1 VAPAVLEPE
10 VLGPVVDLAAPSPPY
25 RAVRDPW
32 IVATPSDHHIVMR
45 AEGLE
50 PPRLSPPAPKAGV
63 STGSTTPARR
73 QPQRAESGD
82 CKVPQTMAEERR
94 STDTVLEYP
103 NRDKASSKTV
113 KAVVVLLLLV
123 SAALMAVVTAGG
135 WEALQ
140 GAKMVGIAYIV
151 LYVILAFFIARWR
164 SGMLPVAAALAIIMG
179 IFAAVSGPEW
189 FARDK
194 EGFTD
199 PALDAE
205 LLGMI
210 TLVIVPV
217 QLLLIAFAMSGFRQN
232 WQTEV
237 ERRVDED
244 DRRGYDYGDGRGGA
258 VAMPA

>member
-1 VAPAVLEPE
+1 MPPE
-10 VLGPVVDLAAPSPPY
+10 HT
-25 RAVRDPW
+25 RDPNAV
-32 IVATPSDHHIVMR
+32 I
-45 AEGLE
+45 
-50 PPRLSPPAPKAGV
+50 
-63 STGSTTPARR
+63 
-73 QPQRAESGD
+73 
-82 CKVPQTMAEERR
+82 
-94 STDTVLEYP
+94 EYP

-113 KAVVVLLLLV
+113 KLIVVLLLLV
-123 SAALMAVVTAGG
+123 SAALMLVVTIGG

-140 GAKMVGIAYIV
+140 GAKLVGIAYIA

-164 SGMLPVAAALAIIMG
+164 SGMLPVAAALAIIML

-199 PALDAE
+199 PALDAAM
-205 LLGMI
+205 LGLI

-237 ERRVDED
+237 ERKVDDEG
-244 DRRGYDYGDGRGGA
+244 RRSSYGDGRGGA
-258 VAMPA
+258 VAQPA